1 MLSNQDVLLCSY
13 EFRDILIQGLQVTI
27 APEIDT
33 ILLLSWVDCMRDER
47 SLRILWLQKKRQSP
61 QAQILAVFVALRDW

>member
-13 EFRDILIQGLQVTI
+13 EFLQVTI
-27 APEIDT
+27 AHEIDT